1 METMEE
7 IVNQKG
13 RMIQYIGYLVLL
25 AGLFLPAVSLAA
37 GGQSQ
42 SAASNRGRY
51 LTGLGYIY
59 QPEEIQIDSLL
70 SKEDYDYPLP
80 QNRPL
85 NVTVDSDIQDTTGFI
100 QIGLKGKKDVFEN
113 IEPMNISFVIDISG
127 SMADRDKLSWVKNSF
142 YIFINKVRQN
152 DIISVVIFDDKV
164 EVLIPPASIKDENDR
179 NQFKRKVDTLQPRG
193 GTDILKG
200 MNLGY
205 AQVEQNYRS
214 NYINRVL
221 LLTDGMH
228 NGSGTKD
235 DIVSIAKRYNSSGI
249 NISTIALGA
258 SADINLMVDMATNGG
273 GSSRFISD
281 YDEMEE
287 TFGSELDRL
296 VIPAAR
302 MLNMELILEEGV
314 SFRETWG
321 YKNWIGG
328 NIIHYSLDTIH
339 NGDYETLFA
348 VVNFNKI
355 PDRDMKIA
363 TFSISYEETNGVK
376 HQNEAYDVYIS
387 NDSLREAN
395 TITNRRIKKGEGFV
409 AYGKRLI
416 EIGELANSIVKLQ
429 GDYQRTNDVII
440 KDQLIGYL
448 NNGLN
453 MIKSISTYLG
463 NINNSIGG
471 NEYHDELTTLNNYE
485 KSFITAYNSYTM
497 EQN

>member
-1 METMEE
+1 MDTSD
-7 IVNQKG
+7 
-13 RMIQYIGYLVLL
+13 IGYFILVL
-25 AGLFLPAVSLAA
+25 GLFSPVFIY
-37 GGQSQ
+37 GGGASQ

-80 QNRPL
+80 QKDPL
-85 NVTVDSDIQDTTGFI
+85 NVTTDVDIRDNTGFI
-100 QIGLKGKKDVFEN
+100 QIGLKGKKDIFEN

-127 SMADRDKLSWVKNSF
+127 SMSDRDKLSWVKNSF
-142 YIFINKVRQN
+142 YIFINKVREN
-152 DIISVVIFDDKV
+152 DIVSVVIFDNV
-164 EVLIPPASIKDENDR
+164 AEVLIPPTSIKDENDR

-193 GTDILKG
+193 GTDVLKG

-235 DIVSIAKRYNSSGI
+235 DILGIVKKYNSRDI
-249 NISTIALGA
+249 TISTIALGA

-281 YDEMEE
+281 HDEMEE

-296 VIPAAR
+296 VVPAAR
-302 MLNMELILEEGV
+302 MLSMELVLSDKV
-314 SFRETWG
+314 HFQETWG
-321 YKNWIGG
+321 YKNWSDG

-348 VVNFNKI
+348 VINFDKL
-355 PDRDMKIA
+355 PDTNTKIA
-363 TFSISYEETNGVK
+363 TFLITYEETNGVK
-376 HQNEAYDVYIS
+376 HQNESFDIYI
-387 NDSLREAN
+387 NDDSLRDIN
-395 TITNRRIKKGEGFV
+395 NITNRRIKKGEGFV

-416 EIGELANSIVKLQ
+416 EIGELANVIVSLQ
-429 GDYQRTNDVII
+429 KDYQTINDSLI
-440 KDQLIGYL
+440 KDRLISYL
-448 NNGLN
+448 NNGIS
-453 MIKSISTYLG
+453 MIKSMSTYLG
-463 NINNSIGG
+463 DIDNSLGG
-471 NEYHDELTTLNNYE
+471 NVYHDELTTLNNYKNFFVE
-485 KSFITAYNSYTM
+485 SYNNYSTK
-497 EQN
+497 QNEVLKQ